1 MLEDNGYFPSIL
13 TEKPPMQRN
22 TAWRK
27 ALEQFELVVES

>member
-1 MLEDNGYFPSIL
+1 MLEDSDYFSSIL
-13 TEKPPMQRN
+13 TEKPPIQRN